1 MAEDALVRWE
11 QTRRDALGTAITLL
25 FGLSSGAL
33 AFCGSLLTAD
43 HVQFG
48 GAATS
53 RFLWAVGIFILCLLA
68 SVAVT
73 ITRLLDFRTTVDVI
87 RKREAGDNP
96 AGLERLRCRARRFGL
111 CTWFLFYVQIGS
123 FLVGALVLM
132 FALWSLFHQRLF
144 P

>member
-1 MAEDALVRWE
+1 MADDTLVRWE
-11 QTRRDALGTAITLL
+11 QTRREALGTAVTLL

-48 GAATS
+48 GTATT
-53 RFLWAVGIFILCLLA
+53 RFLIAAGIFILCLLA

-73 ITRLLDFRTTVDVI
+73 ITRLLDFRTTADVV
-87 RKREAGDNP
+87 RKREAGDDP
-96 AGLERLRCRARRFGL
+96 DGLERLRCRARCLGSW
-111 CTWFLFYVQIGS
+111 TWFLFYVQIGS
-123 FLVGALVLM
+123 FLLSAVVLM